1 MSNSNGEIN
10 VGAKEN
16 ISGTILWLQIG
27 AYAGFASAALS
38 LIGVVRGAGATGI
51 VGIAIGVY
59 LAFLLLQQSQ
69 KLKEYTDT
77 NNVKAY
83 EDSLVHENSYWMTM
97 MIIMIIAVVAIVLGI
112 LLVLAVGGRR

>member
-16 ISGTILWLQIG
+16 ISGTILWLQVG

-38 LIGVVRGAGATGI
+38 LIGVVRGTGASGI

-77 NNVKAY
+77 NNIKAY
-83 EDSLVHENSYWMTM
+83 EDSLIHENSYWLTM
-97 MIIMIIAVVAIVLGI
+97 MILMIIAVVVIVLAI
-112 LLVLAVGGRR
+112 LLVVAFAGKR

>member
-38 LIGVVRGAGATGI
+38 LIGVVRGAGASGI

-69 KLKEYTDT
+69 KLKEYTESD
-77 NNVKAY
+77 NMKAY
-83 EDSLVHENSYWMTM
+83 EESLVHENSYWLTM
-97 MIIMIIAVVAIVLGI
+97 MILMIIAVVVIVLGI
-112 LLVLAVGGRR
+112 VLVTVVASNR

>member
-16 ISGTILWLQIG
+16 ISGTILWLQVG

-38 LIGVVRGAGATGI
+38 LISIIRGAGASGI

-77 NNVKAY
+77 NNIKAY
-83 EDSLVHENSYWMTM
+83 EDSLIHENSYWLTM
-97 MIIMIIAVVAIVLGI
+97 MILMIIAVVVIVLAI
-112 LLVLAVGGRR
+112 LLVVAFAGKR